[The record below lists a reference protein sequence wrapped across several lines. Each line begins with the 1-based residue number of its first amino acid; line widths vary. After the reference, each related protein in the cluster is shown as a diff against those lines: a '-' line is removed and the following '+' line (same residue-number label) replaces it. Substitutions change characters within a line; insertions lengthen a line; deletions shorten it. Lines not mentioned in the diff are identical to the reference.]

1 MNRVNTPWKIVGRFV
16 FLLFGIPFIIIGIF
30 EQNFIKSSAFLIN
43 GLIWFTVGIVLLL
56 KYKYDEIKE
65 RNIFKE
71 AIVYECIVKNIFP
84 KYMIKIGSYI
94 TARVQYSYNDGED
107 KTYMSAFYLLT
118 PWDNLSNL
126 KGKVYIDSRGRKVF
140 VLYRNYE

>member
-30 EQNFIKSSAFLIN
+30 EQSFIKSSAFLIN
-43 GLIWFTVGIVLLL
+43 GLIWFIVGMVLLL
-56 KYKYDEIKE
+56 KSKYDEIKE
-65 RNIFKE
+65 RSIFKE
-71 AIVYECIVKNIFP
+71 AIVYKCIVKNIFP

>member
-30 EQNFIKSSAFLIN
+30 EQSFIKSSAFLIN
-43 GLIWFTVGIVLLL
+43 GLIWFIVGIVLLL

-65 RNIFKE
+65 KSIFKE
-71 AIVYECIVKNIFP
+71 AIVYECIVKKIFP
-84 KYMIKIGSYI
+84 KYMIRIGSYI